1 MTNTQLAQMA
11 LSAIIRC
18 NEQITLFELNSVLIG
33 KKTKGIKE
41 KGFDQ
46 IKTFGGGSAYSSQQ
60 WHYIFIQMIQQELFA
75 IDYENTYH
83 LKVTKKGHQVLKG
96 ELEITELKIGYP
108 AASAFT
114 KNGIA
119 VHLDDDIKDSINWK
133 KLLNY
138 FNWIIYWNYTSEK
151 RLDVNKFIPYR
162 INEREKVKGRFLELV
177 QQLYNLTID
186 GEEIIIPLKVDY
198 DMFGNVVQPLSLP
211 FDECLE
217 KLRQF
222 IETTNRYPQMN
233 AVSEEVALRKW
244 YREVEHG
251 IQQVTPEQKVLF
263 DKFKEQ
269 YPISNY
275 RSCKINAQ

>member
-60 WHYIFIQMIQQELFA
+60 WHYI
-75 IDYENTYH
+75 
-83 LKVTKKGHQVLKG
+83 
-96 ELEITELKIGYP
+96 